1 METQGTLKP
10 VGREMQGTVAYKG
23 RLSFPEIQQE
33 LPEKKEKTVDLNF
46 ISGIEAKKKGE
57 DEEKEEETKVE
68 EVSGSQEVAVI
79 GKGNE
84 KDGMFLLIFG
94 GRHGEDFSQE
104 ILCLDL
110 ETLEWKYLG
119 NMPFTICAH
128 SCELANEKVFVFAGT
143 DGMQFLDNLYYYDLK
158 SKCWFVYRRGKNEE
172 IFPRIAASMSYNPER
187 KELLIF
193 GGCSYE
199 DELNETKILS
209 VDNDSLK
216 KNFQPLKL

>member
-1 METQGTLKP
+1 
-10 VGREMQGTVAYKG
+10 MQGTVAYKG

-33 LPEKKEKTVDLNF
+33 APEKKEKTVDLNF
-46 ISGIEAKKKGE
+46 ISGIEAKPSATKEEGGE
-57 DEEKEEETKVE
+57 NEKEEEETKIE
-68 EVSGSQEVAVI
+68 EVSKSTEVAMI
-79 GKGNE
+79 GSGNE

-158 SKCWFVYRRGKNEE
+158 SKCWFVYKRGKNEE
-172 IFPRIAASMSYNPER
+172 ILPRIAASMSYNPER
-187 KELLIF
+187 NEILIF

-199 DELNETKILS
+199 DELNETKVLP
-209 VDNDSLK
+209 VDELSLK